1 MGAGLA
7 SAMGSWPSGVPGWGF
22 KWLGGVCTW
31 PFSGLG
37 LGDSLPSGYQRRVAY
52 WVASQAG
59 WHTWVLCP
67 RKLSDQ
73 AASVRV
79 ILWAGL
85 ASACMAVNY
94 G

>member
-1 MGAGLA
+1 MA
-7 SAMGSWPSGVPGWGF
+7 SAVGSWPSVVQGRGF

-37 LGDSLPSGYQRRVAY
+37 LGDSLPSGTRGELLTGWLRRL
-52 WVASQAG
+52 AG
-59 WHTWVLCP
+59 THGVLCP

-79 ILWAGL
+79 TLRADL
-85 ASACMAVNY
+85 ASACMAVRH